1 MNRVPDI
8 FVSTFDYDRLE
19 RLLLALPAGSR
30 ATLAGLQRELERA
43 IVVEPES
50 VPPTVV
56 TMNSVVTFTTSAVS
70 GSRTVRLCFPKDAD
84 GSPDRLSVLTPVGT
98 ALLGLQEGEA
108 IIWAGP
114 DGHPIEVRVQQV
126 VHQPER
132 SAMRVA

>member
-1 MNRVPDI
+1 VNRVPDI

-19 RLLLALPAGSR
+19 RLLQALPAGSR
-30 ATLAGLQRELERA
+30 ATLSGLQRELERA

-50 VPPTVV
+50 VPANVV
-56 TMNSVVTFTTSAVS
+56 TMNSVVTFTTAKAS
-70 GSRTVRLCFPKDAD
+70 GSRSARLCFPKDAD

-98 ALLGLQEGEA
+98 ALLGLREGES
-108 IIWAGP
+108 INWAGP
-114 DGHPIEVRVQQV
+114 DGHLIEVRVQEV